1 MPSTQFALNLLVSYI
16 FMMLSLTLSS
26 HLQQHICY
34 VHVQLLCRVLGP
46 YLKGGG
52 AKSLDFQSLSQDLIR
67 TSMQIPFSVPPY
79 MSLLARST
87 ATLEGIALLGD
98 PNYQMVSQV
107 TDKTHILMLRS
118 RVEVRFEPKSVC
130 LREELQ
136 AWLLRNAFAAHIAI
150 GLVPAQGN
158 CLYAQLRW
166 LTCIIPCQL
175 RYALSNPATS
185 IFI

>member
-1 MPSTQFALNLLVSYI
+1 MPSTQFALNLLVPYI
-16 FMMLSLTLSS
+16 FMMLSLTLSP

-34 VHVQLLCRVLGP
+34 VRVQLLCRVLGP

-107 TDKTHILMLRS
+107 
-118 RVEVRFEPKSVC
+118 C
-130 LREELQ
+130 
-136 AWLLRNAFAAHIAI
+136 
-150 GLVPAQGN
+150 
-158 CLYAQLRW
+158 
-166 LTCIIPCQL
+166 
-175 RYALSNPATS
+175 
-185 IFI
+185 